1 MAEGG
6 GGEIVLTD
14 LEDGKEEVVTRKESG
29 GRFTLGA
36 EDGDELL
43 GEMEFTIRHTQA
55 TPYKVCPC
63 SVNMFIVYFKCLTGG
78 SRHRACAS
86 LRRSAQ
92 GRCSPPRSLG
102 WSAIRCNSSTR
113 LMIQVLCSGPTSGW
127 SRGNS
132 ITGSQ
137 AAEYRW
143 DFELACLSS
152 LI

>member
-14 LEDGKEEVVTRKESG
+14 LEEGKEEVVTRKESG

-63 SVNMFIVYFKCLTGG
+63 SANTF
-78 SRHRACAS
+78 
-86 LRRSAQ
+86 
-92 GRCSPPRSLG
+92 
-102 WSAIRCNSSTR
+102 
-113 LMIQVLCSGPTSGW
+113 TS
-127 SRGNS
+127 NVQQEDLA
-132 ITGSQ
+132 T
-137 AAEYRW
+137 
-143 DFELACLSS
+143 ELALLSDEALRAGAPPPGHWAGQPS
-152 LI
+152 GATPPQDC